1 MKKILFTLFPIF
13 AFSQQTPINIDNLRK
28 HVTFLAS
35 DDLRGRGTGTEDER
49 RAAIYIATE
58 FQKAGLTPKGDNGT
72 YYQTFLTK
80 TTELGSMTP
89 PAGANNVVGFLDNG
103 ASRTL
108 IIGAH
113 YDHLG
118 MGLQAGSLEPNPQ
131 GKLHN
136 GADDNAS
143 GVAGVLELARVFA
156 GNEVKEKQNL
166 LFICFSGEELGLNGS
181 RFYANNPTVS
191 LENTDAMINMDMIG
205 RFEPTKGLTIGGL
218 ATSPVWNGIVNAAT
232 QSLGVKFRADSAGT
246 GGSDH
251 TSFYVKNLPVLFF
264 FTGVHTDYHKTSDD
278 IEKINFEGEAL
289 ILNLVADIVKRTNET
304 TEKIQFRQYTDPHA
318 ANNARMSFKVTMGLL
333 LDYSF
338 DGPGIKV
345 DGVVA
350 NRPAEKSGIKAGDTI
365 LTLGEYKIGNVQE
378 YMEALGKFEKGQTVD
393 AQLIRD
399 QKLTKT
405 KVTF

>member
-1 MKKILFTLFPIF
+1 MKKLLLILLPAF
-13 AFSQQTPINIDNLRK
+13 AFAQQTPVSVDNLRQ
-28 HVTFLAS
+28 HINFLAS

-49 RAAIYIATE
+49 RAATYISTE
-58 FQKAGLTPKGDNGT
+58 FQKAGLAPKGDNGT
-72 YYQTFLTK
+72 YFQTFLTK
-80 TTELGSMTP
+80 TESGNMTP

-156 GNEVKEKQNL
+156 NNQIKEKHNL

-181 RFYANNPTVS
+181 RFYANNPTIDIA
-191 LENTDAMINMDMIG
+191 NIDAMLNMDMIG

-218 ATSPVWNGIVNAAT
+218 ATSPAWNKIVNAAT
-232 QSLGVKFRADSAGT
+232 QSMGVKFRADSAGT

-264 FTGVHTDYHKTSDD
+264 FTGVHSDYHKTSDD
-278 IEKINFEGEAL
+278 IDKINFEGEAQ
-289 ILNLVADIVKRTNET
+289 ILNLVADIIKRTDDINE
-304 TEKIQFRQYTDPHA
+304 KLQFRQYTDPHA
-318 ANNARMSFKVTMGLL
+318 ATSARMSFKVTMGLL

-350 NRPAEKSGIKAGDTI
+350 NRPAEKAGIKAGDTI
-365 LTLGEYKIGNVQE
+365 LTLGGFKIGNVQE

-393 AQLIRD
+393 AHLIRD
-399 QKLTKT
+399 QKIETA